1 MFQRTKESN
10 KELLKLTE
18 EWEARAAQAEQ
29 DLADAKALQ
38 LEADELTHRMH
49 LAGERVRKAQSL
61 IPSVGK
67 GWD

>member
-10 KELLKLTE
+10 KELLELTE

>member
-1 MFQRTKESN
+1 MFQRTRESN
-10 KELLKLTE
+10 RELLKLTE
-18 EWEARAAQAEQ
+18 EWEARAEQAEQ
-29 DLADAKALQ
+29 ELAYAKALQ
-38 LEADELTHRMH
+38 EEADELTHRMH

>member
-1 MFQRTKESN
+1 MFQRTKEKNSD
-10 KELLKLTE
+10 LRKLAE
-18 EWEARAAQAEQ
+18 DWEARAAKAEQ
-29 DLADAKALQ
+29 DLAEAKTLQ
-38 LEADELTHRMH
+38 EEADELTHRIH

>member
-1 MFQRTKESN
+1 MFQRTKEKN
-10 KELLKLTE
+10 NELRKLTE
-18 EWEARAAQAEQ
+18 EWEARAAKAEQ

-38 LEADELTHRMH
+38 EEADELTYRMH